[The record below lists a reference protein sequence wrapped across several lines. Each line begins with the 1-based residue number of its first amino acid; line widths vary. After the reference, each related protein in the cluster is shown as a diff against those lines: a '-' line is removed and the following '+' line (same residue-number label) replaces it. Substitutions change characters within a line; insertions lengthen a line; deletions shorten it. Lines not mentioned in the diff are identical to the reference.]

1 MSESQWKIKSLILVN
16 IFSIAL
22 FTTWLYEPMSSFW
35 YDLDSSLFWSFNNSL
50 MWGDTW
56 QFIWG
61 VANNRAFDVVAVVA
75 VVIPFFYYG
84 YKKEDWKLSHTF
96 AILIMIAFVSVF
108 SLLVGKEIPIE
119 RPSPTIH
126 FADSA
131 KITQLVSF
139 STKDSS
145 SDSFP
150 GDHGISLIIFAGF
163 AFFYLSKSYGFLV
176 SILAIVF
183 TFPRVMVGAHWVSD
197 ELVGAVSLA
206 FMVLSLLFY
215 TPLHNIILT
224 KIESILNSI
233 LIRIKESKK

>member
-1 MSESQWKIKSLILVN
+1 MSESHWRIKSLILVN

-35 YDLDSSLFWSFNNSL
+35 YEIDSSLFWSFNNSL
-50 MWGDTW
+50 MWGETW
-56 QFIWG
+56 QTIWG
-61 VANNRAFDVVAVVA
+61 LANNRAFDIVAVVA

-96 AILIMIAFVSVF
+96 SILIMIAFVSVF

-126 FADSA
+126 FPDSA

-150 GDHGISLIIFAGF
+150 GDHGISLIILAGF
-163 AFFYLSKSYGFLV
+163 AFFYLSKSYGILV
-176 SILAIVF
+176 SVLAVVF

-197 ELVGAVSLA
+197 ELVGAVSLG
-206 FMVLSLLFY
+206 FIMLSLVFY
-215 TPLHNIILT
+215 TPLHSILLT
-224 KIESILNSI
+224 KIESSLKSI
-233 LIRIKESKK
+233 LRMIKEKK